1 MTRYLFVL
9 VFFITKLF
17 TSYAQEIHTPAEI
30 IQIMEKSEVM
40 YSLESLEEEIAAPDR
55 SENLNMNFYYR
66 KMEGNTITTLKYDV
80 SNAIEEMF
88 EEAEK
93 RFQEKDFLGAR
104 ALYLKILGEDPG
116 YFKVMTYIGQTYG
129 IEGDFDKAG
138 EWYDKA
144 IASNYI
150 DYMAHWFLADVYKQ
164 KGDLDKAIDEITIAQ
179 ILNRNNPRI
188 QQSLIDIYQLKKMK
202 YADWVFN
209 PQIKIESE
217 EDMKVS
223 VKFDADWL
231 GYGLVKALWM
241 YEPGYRESMG
251 IEEGTMSSL
260 EEREAFASL
269 VVGFNKKKL
278 KKHEEFKALN
288 LAIEKDMINE
298 FIFFEIFLP
307 KNPFAAN
314 QLSEDFVNDIKEY
327 VIEVRV
333 K

>member
-1 MTRYLFVL
+1 
-9 VFFITKLF
+9 
-17 TSYAQEIHTPAEI
+17 
-30 IQIMEKSEVM
+30 
-40 YSLESLEEEIAAPDR
+40 
-55 SENLNMNFYYR
+55 
-66 KMEGNTITTLKYDV
+66 
-80 SNAIEEMF
+80 
-88 EEAEK
+88 
-93 RFQEKDFLGAR
+93 
-104 ALYLKILGEDPG
+104 
-116 YFKVMTYIGQTYG
+116 
-129 IEGDFDKAG
+129 
-138 EWYDKA
+138 
-144 IASNYI
+144 
-150 DYMAHWFLADVYKQ
+150 
-164 KGDLDKAIDEITIAQ
+164 
-179 ILNRNNPRI
+179 
-188 QQSLIDIYQLKKMK
+188 
-202 YADWVFN
+202 WVFN